1 MKAYP
6 EERKEA
12 LVRRMMPPEN
22 APVSALARETGIT
35 EQTLYT
41 WRRQAKGRGVA
52 VPGDGKNP
60 EGWSSEDKFAVVL
73 EAAALNAAEL
83 AEYCRRKGLYPE
95 QIAAW
100 RAACQA
106 ANANAAEQAREQ
118 RHQSKEDKQRIK
130 QLEKELQRKEKALAE
145 AAALLILRKKGPG
158 GLGGQRGRLIN
169 VPDRLLCISLIREAV
184 QSGCRLEN
192 ACKELG
198 LSLRTFQRWV
208 RDGEAVRADG
218 RTMIERPAPRNR
230 LSEAERQQILEV
242 ANSAEFAS
250 LPPSQIVPSLADRGV
265 YLASESSFYRVLRS
279 ASQQHHRGRAR
290 QPSTRVVTSHCAT
303 EPNQV
308 WSWDITWL
316 PAAIKGKYYYWYM
329 MLDVF
334 SRKIVGHEVQEVES
348 AELAAL
354 LMRRASLAE
363 GLAGRPL
370 VLHSDNGSAMKGA
383 TMLATLENLGVMA
396 SFSRPRVSNDNPYA
410 EALFRTCKYRP
421 DYPRK
426 AFASLE
432 EARAWTQQF
441 VRWYNHEHK
450 HSGLKF
456 VTPAQRH
463 SGVATAVLA
472 QREAVYAQAKA
483 RNPQRWSRSTRNW
496 ELKDEV
502 WLNPERMPPVELKQ
516 CA

>member
-1 MKAYP
+1 M
-6 EERKEA
+6 
-12 LVRRMMPPEN
+12 
-22 APVSALARETGIT
+22 
-35 EQTLYT
+35 
-41 WRRQAKGRGVA
+41 
-52 VPGDGKNP
+52 
-60 EGWSSEDKFAVVL
+60 
-73 EAAALNAAEL
+73 
-83 AEYCRRKGLYPE
+83 
-95 QIAAW
+95 
-100 RAACQA
+100 
-106 ANANAAEQAREQ
+106 
-118 RHQSKEDKQRIK
+118 
-130 QLEKELQRKEKALAE
+130 
-145 AAALLILRKKGPG
+145 
-158 GLGGQRGRLIN
+158 IN

-184 QSGCRLEN
+184 QSGCRLEK
-192 ACKELG
+192 ACGELG

-208 RDGEAVRADG
+208 RDGEVVRADA
-218 RTMIERPAPRNR
+218 RTTAERRPPRNK
-230 LSEAERQQILEV
+230 LSEAERQRILVV

-290 QPSTRVVTSHCAT
+290 QPCSRAVTSHCAT
-303 EPNQV
+303 APNQV
-308 WSWDITWL
+308 WSWDITWM

-329 MLDVF
+329 VLDVF
-334 SRKIVGHEVQEVES
+334 SRKIVGHEVQEAES
-348 AELAAL
+348 SELAAL

-383 TMLATLENLGVMA
+383 TMLATLENLGVVA

-472 QREAVYAQAKA
+472 QREVLYAQAKA

>member
-1 MKAYP
+1 M
-6 EERKEA
+6 R
-12 LVRRMMPPEN
+12 
-22 APVSALARETGIT
+22 
-35 EQTLYT
+35 
-41 WRRQAKGRGVA
+41 
-52 VPGDGKNP
+52 
-60 EGWSSEDKFAVVL
+60 
-73 EAAALNAAEL
+73 
-83 AEYCRRKGLYPE
+83 
-95 QIAAW
+95 
-100 RAACQA
+100 
-106 ANANAAEQAREQ
+106 
-118 RHQSKEDKQRIK
+118 
-130 QLEKELQRKEKALAE
+130 
-145 AAALLILRKKGPG
+145 
-158 GLGGQRGRLIN
+158 
-169 VPDRLLCISLIREAV
+169 
-184 QSGCRLEN
+184 SGCRLEK
-192 ACKELG
+192 ACNELG
-198 LSLRTFQRWV
+198 VSVRTFQRWV
-208 RDGEAVRADG
+208 VDGDAVSADR
-218 RTMIERPAPRNR
+218 RTTTGRPAPRNR

-250 LPPSQIVPSLADRGV
+250 LPPSQIVPGLADRGV

-303 EPNQV
+303 QPNQV

-334 SRKIVGHEVQEVES
+334 SRKIVGHEVQEAES

-441 VRWYNHEHK
+441 VGWYNHEHK
-450 HSGLKF
+450 HSSLKF

-502 WLNPERMPPVELKQ
+502 WLNPERMPSVELKQ